1 MDSFDVE
8 TIKRFEQF
16 LYTGWYEG
24 FPAPIDDDKEVGE
37 NDKEVVEN
45 DKETGETGETG
56 EMPS

>member
-45 DKETGETGETG
+45 DKETGETGE
-56 EMPS
+56 MPS